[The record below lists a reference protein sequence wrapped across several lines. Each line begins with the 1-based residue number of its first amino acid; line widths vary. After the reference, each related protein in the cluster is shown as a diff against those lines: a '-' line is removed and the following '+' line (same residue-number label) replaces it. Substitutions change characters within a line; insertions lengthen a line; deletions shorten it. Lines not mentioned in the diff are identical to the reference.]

1 MDESMAQLKDNNLI
15 SNDFNK
21 NIIGIFVLCTFF
33 KTPKNIPNV
42 AYK

>member
-15 SNDFNK
+15 TNDFNK

-33 KTPKNIPNV
+33 KTPKIFQSF